1 MTELIDI
8 ARYRNAV
15 RNAERRVDDC
25 KRQCQRAPWNEVF
38 KGDLKDARADLA
50 SAKRLLDQAEQDYIR
65 EHQPRLI

>member
-15 RNAERRVDDC
+15 RNAENRVDDC
-25 KRQCQRAPWNEVF
+25 KRQCQRAPWNELY
-38 KGDLKDARADLA
+38 KNDLKDARANLA
-50 SAKRLLDQAEQDYIR
+50 SAKRLLAQAEADYIA